1 MSTFEASRTTHK
13 FDFHFVEM
21 KLFKFKVKEMAKV
34 TFFGHIRGL
43 VYYQYVIFSF
53 HGHRTIIAG
62 DVGNETFDLDNS
74 RSRS

>member
-1 MSTFEASRTTHK
+1 MSTFEASRTTHI

-21 KLFKFKVKEMAKV
+21 KFFKFKVKEMAKV

-62 DVGNETFDLDNS
+62 DVGNEIFEQQDSKDVL
-74 RSRS
+74 